1 MPWKFVDKL
10 LADILDATD
19 GDRTEPVY
27 LLQDGTFKL
36 KRPRTLTEAQRV
48 YVGDRNDMY
57 DVIKK
62 TYRLWG
68 VQSSYLAWGDIRA
81 TRQAW
86 DDIESDHRQR
96 AANISAEMLDGFN
109 GNMALLRTKLR
120 QWDGDLDVR
129 DVTPGVN
136 NV

>member
-19 GDRTEPVY
+19 GDRMEPVY
-27 LLQDGTFKL
+27 LLHDGTFKL
-36 KRPRTLTEAQRV
+36 KRPRHAEYQRV

-57 DVIKK
+57 DVIKR

-68 VQSSYLAWGDIRA
+68 AKSDYLAWGDIRA
-81 TRQAW
+81 TWKAW
-86 DDIESDHRQR
+86 DDIESDHRQQ

-109 GNMALLRTKLR
+109 GNMAILRAKLR

-129 DVTPGVN
+129 DVTPGRE
-136 NV
+136 

>member
-27 LLQDGTFKL
+27 LLHDGAFRL
-36 KRPRTLTEAQRV
+36 KRPRYAAYQRV

-57 DVIKK
+57 DVIKR

-68 VQSSYLAWGDIRA
+68 VQSNYLAWGDIRA

-86 DDIESDHRQR
+86 DDAEGDHRQR
-96 AANISAEMLDGFN
+96 AANISAEILDGFN
-109 GNMALLRTKLR
+109 GNMDLLRAKLR

-129 DVTPGVN
+129 DVTPD
-136 NV
+136 